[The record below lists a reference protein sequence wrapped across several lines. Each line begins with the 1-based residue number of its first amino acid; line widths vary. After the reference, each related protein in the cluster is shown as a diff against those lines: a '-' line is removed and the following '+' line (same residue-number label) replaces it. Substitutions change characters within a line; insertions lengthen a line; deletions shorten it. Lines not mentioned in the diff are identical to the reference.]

1 MTSEEFWKDDPQLFV
16 AYRTSFIN
24 KKKREMEEL
33 DYKCWLNGLYIY
45 DGNSKLSEGIKQ
57 QIRNMLAGF
66 YQNMQLDNR
75 TIEKYM
81 NKPLTELIKDEKNKK
96 QIEQDKYKKQ
106 NEILVC
112 QASIKQ
118 IYLEKIKRQNK
129 G

>member
-33 DYKCWLNGLYIY
+33 DYKCWLNGLYVY
-45 DGNSKLSEGIKQ
+45 DGNNKLSEGIKQ
-57 QIRNMLAGF
+57 QIHNMLSGF